1 MDLKNIYC
9 GCKTPTPKGK
19 KKGTQ
24 SQCAKKSQV
33 RLYGLNKVDPKLLI
47 KDSKPKKPVLTFA
60 KAYEMSSALSG
71 KITRLER
78 SITPKTREVQKKNIK
93 ADIEKLK
100 TERSKYLKA
109 IMKIQKGEIIYKADV
124 KKL

>member
-9 GCKTPTPKGK
+9 GCKSPIPKGK

-47 KDSKPKKPVLTFA
+47 KGKPTKPVLTFA
-60 KAYEMSSALSG
+60 KAFEMSSALSG

>member
-47 KDSKPKKPVLTFA
+47 KGKPTKPVLTFA
-60 KAYEMSSALSG
+60 KAFEMSSALSG

-78 SITPKTREVQKKNIK
+78 SVTPKTREVQKKNIK
-93 ADIEKLK
+93 ADIDKLK

-109 IMKIQKGEIIYKADV
+109 IQKIQTGHVVYKSDI